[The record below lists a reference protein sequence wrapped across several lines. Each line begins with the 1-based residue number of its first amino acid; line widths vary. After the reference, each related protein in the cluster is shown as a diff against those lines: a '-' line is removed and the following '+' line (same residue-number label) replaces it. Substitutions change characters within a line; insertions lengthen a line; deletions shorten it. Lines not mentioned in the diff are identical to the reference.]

1 MTCLL
6 KLNCNYAI
14 GYVMLFMYY
23 LAAVESK
30 SICLL
35 AMNINMY
42 AEWKKRLKLRRPCKR
57 IQVERGTHKID
68 SKHFLVDNKNER
80 RLEKNKNI

>member
-42 AEWKKRLKLRRPCKR
+42 AE
-57 IQVERGTHKID
+57 
-68 SKHFLVDNKNER
+68 
-80 RLEKNKNI
+80 